1 MAMSGKERSKKLA
14 DKEKAA
20 GTVRLLLK
28 LTPTERQWIQDGQ
41 AIGLFDDPTE
51 FLLHAT
57 RFYIKTAERAESLLA
72 TKGEPATK
80 G

>member
-1 MAMSGKERSKKLA
+1 MAMSGKERSAKLA

-20 GTVRLLLK
+20 GIVRLTLK
-28 LTPTERQWIQDGQ
+28 LTPTERDWITQAQ

-57 RFYIKTAERAESLLA
+57 QFYIKTAERAESLLA
-72 TKGEPATK
+72 TKQDL
-80 G
+80 